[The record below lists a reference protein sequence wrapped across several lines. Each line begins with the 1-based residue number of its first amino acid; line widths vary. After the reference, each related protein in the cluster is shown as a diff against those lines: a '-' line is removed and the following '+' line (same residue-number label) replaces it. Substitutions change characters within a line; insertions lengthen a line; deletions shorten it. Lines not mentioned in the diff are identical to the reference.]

1 MTIPIDE
8 IGFDFDGVI
17 ADTAEAFIRL
27 ACNEYQYCSFSQED
41 ITNFE
46 LENCLDIPPKL
57 VEKIFTD
64 ILHDSIGTGVQPMVG
79 AVESLERFAS
89 LSTVTIITAR
99 SLEQPVIDWL
109 DRFFSRKAKE
119 KIRVV
124 TTGDHNDKIRHIQDH
139 GLNYFID
146 DRAET
151 CRQLARDNIVPYV
164 YSQPWNR
171 DRHNLQTV
179 ANWGEI
185 RALVDQKKRDAQ
197 P

>member
-1 MTIPIDE
+1 MALPIDE

-27 ACNEYQYCSFSQED
+27 ACNEYHYCSFSQED

-46 LENCLDIPPKL
+46 LENCLDIPRKL

-64 ILHDSIGTGVQPMVG
+64 ILHDSIGTSVQPIVG
-79 AVESLERFAS
+79 AVDSLEQFTTH
-89 LSTVTIITAR
+89 STVTIITAR
-99 SLEQPVIDWL
+99 SLEKPVIDWL
-109 DRFFSRKAKE
+109 DRFFSRTAKK

-124 TTGDHNDKIRHIQDH
+124 TTGDHNDKIRHIQNH

-171 DRHNLQTV
+171 NRHSLRTV
-179 ANWGEI
+179 TDWAEI
-185 RALVDQKKRDAQ
+185 RALVA
-197 P
+197 

>member
-27 ACNEYQYCSFSQED
+27 ACNEHHYCSFSQED

-46 LENCLDIPPKL
+46 LENCLDIPSSL
-57 VEKIFTD
+57 VERIFTD
-64 ILHDSIGTGVQPMVG
+64 ILHDSIGTGVQPIVG
-79 AVESLERFAS
+79 AVESIEQFTATS
-89 LSTVTIITAR
+89 NVTIITAR
-99 SLEQPVIDWL
+99 SLKQPVIDWL
-109 DRFFSRKAKE
+109 DRFFTRDARE

-124 TTGDHNDKIRHIQDH
+124 VTGDHNDKIRHIQDH

-151 CRQLARDNIVPYV
+151 CRQLAEDNIVPYV
-164 YSQPWNR
+164 YTQPWNR
-171 DRHNLQTV
+171 NRHNLQTV
-179 ANWGEI
+179 ANWTEI
-185 RALVDQKKRDAQ
+185 RALVA
-197 P
+197 